1 MHWSKPKEN
10 FLSQK
15 KKKKSLKENLYD
27 AHVIGFS
34 LEGIFT

>member
-10 FLSQK
+10 FLSQ